1 MHFYFLMWEY
11 IYVYDIRYAANIQI
25 PNNCIRNDAQGSK
38 SQKKKGK
45 GRTQAN
51 VPVYKYLNGKKLI
64 LVRYILVVSI
74 SGKTQ
79 KQSKKNNCID
89 IGGGGGS
96 RFLKGPK
103 KKTSCPP
110 NVP

>member
-1 MHFYFLMWEY
+1 MLKG
-11 IYVYDIRYAANIQI
+11 RTA
-25 PNNCIRNDAQGSK
+25 K
-38 SQKKKGK
+38 KKKGK

-79 KQSKKNNCID
+79 KQS
-89 IGGGGGS
+89 
-96 RFLKGPK
+96 RK
-103 KKTSCPP
+103 KKIT
-110 NVP
+110 VLI